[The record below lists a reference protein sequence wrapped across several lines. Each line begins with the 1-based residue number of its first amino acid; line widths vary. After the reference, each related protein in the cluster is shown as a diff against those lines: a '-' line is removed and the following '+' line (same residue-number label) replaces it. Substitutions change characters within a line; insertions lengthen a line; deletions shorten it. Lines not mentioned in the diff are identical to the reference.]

1 MLIARYYNNRSI
13 RLERI
18 DKPTIGEGEVLVR
31 VMACG
36 ICGSDVMEWFRTPK
50 SPRILGH
57 ELSGVVAESRSDA
70 CAPGDR
76 VVVRNQVPCGACHA
90 CEQDHHSV
98 CERMVEIEPGGM
110 AEYIRL
116 PSEVVRFGLFPLP
129 SRLSFAAGTLA
140 EPIACTLHA
149 QALARVEP
157 HHCVVV
163 IGSGLFGLLHI
174 QIARANGV
182 RRIAAIEKVEYRRS
196 AAERLG
202 ACLALHP
209 DQKLTEAIRDLNDS
223 RLADVAIVA
232 TGAPEALAVAR
243 RVLCRHGT
251 IMLFGA
257 IEPEA
262 AFPLS
267 PNQLFW
273 RSELRM
279 VSSYGAG
286 KIPFSRPLELIERG
300 DINSDALIT
309 DTLPFAKVQEGF
321 DIVVKAQNSL
331 KVVLDIS
338 RAS

>member
-13 RLERI
+13 RLEHI
-18 DKPTIGEGEVLVR
+18 DRPTIGEGEVLVR

-36 ICGSDVMEWFRTPK
+36 ICGSDVMEWFRVPK

-57 ELSGVVAESRSDA
+57 ELSGVVAESRSDDYSA
-70 CAPGDR
+70 GDR

-90 CEQDHHSV
+90 CEQDHHGV

-116 PSEVVRFGLFPLP
+116 PSEVVRFGLFRLP

-149 QALARVEP
+149 QALAGVEP

-163 IGSGLFGLLHI
+163 IGSGLFGLVHV
-174 QIARANGV
+174 QIARAGGV
-182 RRIAAIEKVEYRRS
+182 RRIAAIEKIDYRKS
-196 AAERLG
+196 AAKRLG
-202 ACLALHP
+202 ASLALHP
-209 DQKLTEAIRDLNDS
+209 DSDLAAAIREFNDG
-223 RLADVAIVA
+223 RLADVAVVA
-232 TGAPEALAVAR
+232 TGAPEALAAAR

-257 IEPEA
+257 LEPKA

-273 RSELRM
+273 RSELKI

-286 KIPFSRPLELIERG
+286 NVSFSRSLELIERG
-300 DINSDALIT
+300 DINSEALIT
-309 DTLPFAKVQEGF
+309 DCLPFTKVQEGF
-321 DIVVKAQNSL
+321 NIVVKAQNSL
-331 KVVLDIS
+331 KVVLDMS
-338 RAS
+338 PTP